1 MDKERLIS
9 LKEFERL
16 LGYEFNEIE
25 LLNQA
30 FTHKSYANEVGLLRA
45 RSNEVLE
52 FLGDAVLSL
61 AVTHLLVREFPEAKE
76 GDLSLW
82 RSQFV
87 KRSSLAILSRK
98 LQLDRYLLLGKS
110 ELQNGGTK
118 KSSILANAYEALI
131 GAIYIDSNFDR
142 ISQIIWNHMRSF
154 FLNERSISIFNDY
167 KSILQKHVQRVNK
180 VSPKYEVLREIG
192 PNHDKIFEVS
202 VSVGGEIMGIGC
214 GKSKKEAQQEAARQ
228 ALNNLGYD
236 SQES

>member
-1 MDKERLIS
+1 MDNERLIS
-9 LKEFERL
+9 LKEFESL

-30 FTHKSYANEVGLLRA
+30 FTHKSYANEVGLLRE

-52 FLGDAVLSL
+52 FLGDAVLNL
-61 AVTHLLVREFPEAKE
+61 AVTHLLVKEFPEAKE

-87 KRSSLAILSRK
+87 KRSSLAILSRR
-98 LQLDRYLLLGKS
+98 LHLDRYLLLGKS

-202 VSVGGEIMGIGC
+202 VSVAGEIMGIGC